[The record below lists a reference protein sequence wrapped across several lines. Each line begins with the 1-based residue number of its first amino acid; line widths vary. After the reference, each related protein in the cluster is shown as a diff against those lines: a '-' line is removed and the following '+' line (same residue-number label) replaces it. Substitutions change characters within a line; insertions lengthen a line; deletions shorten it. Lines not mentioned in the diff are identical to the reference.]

1 MRTALAAFSA
11 ALLACGVAHAGEVL
25 TDLPPSGEQ
34 SLGVGVGVIC
44 NTTEQAQ
51 QYVQLR
57 SGGAEVTPAMEKVNQ
72 AAQDP
77 RACGLAAIAFQRD
90 KTVETTNLQGR
101 LVSIVKVNVLAGYNG
116 QQWTRIPAMVQ
127 YAILESAGGI
137 EI

>member
-57 SGGAEVTPAMEKVNQ
+57 SGGAKVTPAMEKVNQ
-72 AAQDP
+72 AARDP

-116 QQWTRIPAMVQ
+116 QQWTRIPAMEQ
-127 YAILESAGGI
+127 YAILASAGGI